1 MIGKDQALVQRHGPT
16 ALRRFSESPLKSSA
30 KRPISAED
38 ESSDTVESFM
48 MQAIRKGFC
57 SWRSRIGLLSGTYLV
72 AIVVVGLLGGGAVRY
87 LTFATNDLV
96 ASSQVKLDAAVA
108 VRLAIVG
115 FDRHLQA
122 TIAETEPT
130 AVKRA
135 AVAVIREG
143 SVIDESLDKLKKAYP
158 GDASVE
164 ELHKLV
170 AEARPV
176 QMSVLS
182 AAKNNDDAQAL
193 EVARSMQDK
202 IGRINDLSTELVTRA
217 TSNTAQTLSLI
228 SERGDRVVA
237 ALVGAI
243 LVVVALGVLA
253 TVVFVRLLTRS
264 LRHLTEGMTAL
275 ESGDLTWRA
284 PPATDCEIG
293 HALGAL
299 AKTADYLN
307 QSVGGIRENSVV
319 VAGTSAAIDQVAVS
333 LGDSAGELK
342 NRMRDV
348 QARSA
353 DLEGTLAASTTQ
365 LDRCASEVDQ
375 AADQVNQTA
384 STVVAVADRF
394 ASLQSDL
401 ESTAQKTRL
410 VIRHVGDV
418 TSVAQTIKDIAERT
432 NLLALNA
439 AIEAARAGEQGRGFA
454 VVADEVRK
462 LATSSSDAVGK
473 ITAEVESIV
482 RDSQDAISMLEQT
495 VQRAEGRISELRDVA
510 SASMSGSARVTATRD
525 DLLSLSQ
532 STSRQKEEL
541 AQVAR
546 SVNAAIDFTERTQ
559 SFFADLHART
569 RELGTTSA
577 QLNAAV
583 GRFVLR
589 QQPPD
594 RSSPTDAAG

>member
-1 MIGKDQALVQRHGPT
+1 MR
-16 ALRRFSESPLKSSA
+16 KSFA
-30 KRPISAED
+30 N
-38 ESSDTVESFM
+38 
-48 MQAIRKGFC
+48 
-57 SWRSRIGLLSGTYLV
+57 WRARIGLLSGTYLV
-72 AIVVVGLLGGGAVRY
+72 AIIVVGLLGGGAVRY
-87 LTFATNDLV
+87 LTLATNDLV
-96 ASSQVKLDAAVA
+96 ASSQVKVDAAVA
-108 VRLAIVG
+108 VRLAIVS

-122 TIAETEPT
+122 TIAEAEPT

-164 ELHKLV
+164 ELQKLV
-170 AEARPV
+170 GEARPV

-182 AAKNNDDAQAL
+182 AAKNNEDAQAL
-193 EVARSMQDK
+193 ELARSMQDK
-202 IGRINDLSTELVTRA
+202 IGRINDISTELVTRA
-217 TSNTAQTLSLI
+217 TTNTAQTLSLI
-228 SERGDRVVA
+228 GEHGDRVVVLLA
-237 ALVGAI
+237 GAI

-264 LRHLTEGMTAL
+264 LRHLTEGMNAL
-275 ESGDLTWRA
+275 ESGDLTWSA

-293 HALGAL
+293 RALGAL

-319 VAGTSAAIDQVAVS
+319 VARTSAAIDQVAVS

-342 NRMRDV
+342 QRMREL

-353 DLEGTLAASTTQ
+353 DLEGTLASSMTQ
-365 LDRCASEVDQ
+365 LDHCASEVDQ

-401 ESTAQKTRL
+401 ESTAEKTRL

-418 TSVAQTIKDIAERT
+418 TSVAQTIKDIADRT

-462 LATSSSDAVGK
+462 LATSSSEAVGK
-473 ITAEVESIV
+473 ISAEVHSIV
-482 RDSQDAISMLEQT
+482 KDSQDAISMLEQT

-510 SASMSGSARVTATRD
+510 SASMSGSARVMATRD
-525 DLLSLSQ
+525 DLVSLSQ

-541 AQVAR
+541 TQVAR
-546 SVNAAIDFTERTQ
+546 SVNAAIDFTDRTQ

-569 RELGTTSA
+569 REISTTSR
-577 QLNAAV
+577 QLSSAV

-589 QQPPD
+589 QQGPD
-594 RSSPTDAAG
+594 RSSSADAEARGADLASGG